1 MQGEVDA
8 RRWFSLIEL
17 LIVIAILAVLISL
30 LLPALRKARDS
41 ASAVVCLGNV
51 RTYGFKYMEFIDTTD
66 GVFQLMTNKSEKDYF
81 LPSNDRTVH
90 ACPLDDIAR
99 RPNAIWGASP
109 FLPISYA
116 INGHLV
122 GYVKL
127 DPQTGFMS
135 WVGSESDYVPLKIQ
149 QIRFTSRTV
158 LFGEYTSY
166 YGNVWTPNPGS
177 SGIKYHL
184 NSLFPLRYIPPYMAA
199 GGSNPEWVKYDHKM
213 GHNFS
218 FLDGSARYM
227 TYEVMKGGGWASW
240 HQDAYNLKCFA
251 PYE

>member
-1 MQGEVDA
+1 MQGEVAA

-41 ASAVVCLGNV
+41 ASAVVCIGNV

-109 FLPISYA
+109 LLPISYA
-116 INGHLV
+116 INGHLI

-135 WVGSESDYVPLKIQ
+135 WTGSESDYVPLKIQ

-166 YGNVWTPNPGS
+166 YGNVWTSNPGS

-184 NSLFPLRYIPPYMAA
+184 NSLYPPRYIPPYMAA

-218 FLDGSARYM
+218 YHD
-227 TYEVMKGGGWASW
+227 
-240 HQDAYNLKCFA
+240 
-251 PYE
+251 

>member
-1 MQGEVDA
+1 MQGEVAA

-41 ASAVVCLGNV
+41 ASAVVCIGNV

-99 RPNAIWGASP
+99 RPNAIWGVSP
-109 FLPISYA
+109 LLPISYA

-135 WVGSESDYVPLKIQ
+135 WTGSESDYVPLKIQ

-184 NSLFPLRYIPPYMAA
+184 NSLYPLRYIPPYMAA

-227 TYEVMKGGGWASW
+227 TYEIMKGGGWASW
-240 HQDAYNLKCFA
+240 HQDSYNLKCFA

>member
-1 MQGEVDA
+1 MQGEVAA

-41 ASAVVCLGNV
+41 ASAVVCIGNV

-109 FLPISYA
+109 LLPISYA
-116 INGHLV
+116 INGHLI

-135 WVGSESDYVPLKIQ
+135 WTGSESDYVPLKIQ

-184 NSLFPLRYIPPYMAA
+184 NSLYPLRYIPPYMAA

-227 TYEVMKGGGWASW
+227 TYEIMKGGGWASW
-240 HQDAYNLKCFA
+240 HQDSYNLKCFA

>member
-1 MQGEVDA
+1 MQGEVAA

-41 ASAVVCLGNV
+41 ASAVVCIGNV

-109 FLPISYA
+109 LLPISYA

-135 WVGSESDYVPLKIQ
+135 WTGSESDYVPLKIQ

-184 NSLFPLRYIPPYMAA
+184 NSLYPLRYIPPYMAA

-227 TYEVMKGGGWASW
+227 TYEIMKGGGWASW
-240 HQDAYNLKCFA
+240 HQDSYNLKCFA

>member
-1 MQGEVDA
+1 M
-8 RRWFSLIEL
+8 IEL

-41 ASAVVCLGNV
+41 ASAVVCIGNV

-109 FLPISYA
+109 LLPISYA

-135 WVGSESDYVPLKIQ
+135 WTGSESDYVPLKIQ

-184 NSLFPLRYIPPYMAA
+184 NSLYPLRYIPPYMAA

-227 TYEVMKGGGWASW
+227 TYEIMKGGGWASW
-240 HQDAYNLKCFA
+240 HQDSYNLKCFA